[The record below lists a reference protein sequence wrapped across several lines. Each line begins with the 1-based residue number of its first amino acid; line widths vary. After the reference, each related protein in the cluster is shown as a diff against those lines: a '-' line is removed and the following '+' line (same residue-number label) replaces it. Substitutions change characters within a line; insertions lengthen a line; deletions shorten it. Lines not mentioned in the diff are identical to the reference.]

1 MELAPPVLEDIN
13 RWINNIHSSCYV
25 IDHGEPHVTLY
36 TDASTT
42 GWGCEFQGTPTGGLW
57 SSIEA
62 QNHIN
67 YLEMLTIKLGLKC
80 FEEKIRQQHVKLM
93 VDNMTAVYP

>member
-1 MELAPPVLEDIN
+1 MSLIMGNPMLPYIQMPLQLGGAVNL
-13 RWINNIHSSCYV
+13 
-25 IDHGEPHVTLY
+25 
-36 TDASTT
+36 
-42 GWGCEFQGTPTGGLW
+42 QGTPTGGLW

-67 YLEMLTIKLGLKC
+67 YLEMLAIKLGLKC

-93 VDNMTAVYP
+93 VDNMTAVSILNNMGTSHSRELNELNKEIWS